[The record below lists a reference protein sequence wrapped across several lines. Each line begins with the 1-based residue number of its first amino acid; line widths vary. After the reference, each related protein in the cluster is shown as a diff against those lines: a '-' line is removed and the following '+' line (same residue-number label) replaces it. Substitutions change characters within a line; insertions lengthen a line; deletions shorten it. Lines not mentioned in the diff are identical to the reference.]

1 MRESSRRRAMA
12 SAVYQPC
19 FNAFLF
25 PLGAPGDGPPC
36 IRQRPFGIAG
46 DWHGLPLR
54 VFAPQR
60 GLDCMSKSMGLSLD
74 FGRWGYP
81 GRLVDV
87 SDDGVVGVDGDV
99 LDGDLLLTRPAMAVE
114 PFGQDREG
122 ALGLVAHLKITTPGI
137 EIFGR
142 LSLS

>member
-1 MRESSRRRAMA
+1 
-12 SAVYQPC
+12 VYHPC
-19 FNAFLF
+19 FRAFSF
-25 PLGAPGDGPPC
+25 PFGAPGDGPPC

-81 GRLVDV
+81 RRLVDV
-87 SDDGVVGVDGDV
+87 ADNGIVRVDGDV
-99 LDGDLLLTRPAMAVE
+99 LDGDLLLSRAAMAIEPYTLLEDFVE
-114 PFGQDREG
+114 RHDHRDR
-122 ALGLVAHLKITTPGI
+122 AQLRLV
-137 EIFGR
+137 
-142 LSLS
+142 